1 MAEGIGRVATDRLKA
16 EISCPLCLEIFKE
29 PKALPCQHVYCKAP
43 CLEGLALRSGNGTI
57 NCPEC
62 RTVAQVPGN
71 DLDNL
76 PTALHISRLE
86 EVYKSMQLSAQP
98 SPTLCNKHKSQ
109 SLDLYC
115 ETCQKLVCRDCILA
129 DCLHKE
135 HKYGYV
141 TEVVA
146 GYREELLKTLVPAEQ
161 LHARVSRSLIT
172 VADVK
177 GKISEQKTTLVGTI
191 NTSFDNLI
199 GVLQEQKQRL
209 VQGIEHLTD
218 GKLHAVSVQEEELK
232 AVQLE
237 LQQLVASVKEK
248 VQNDSNEQL
257 LSRKKTTT
265 ANINEVVEALAD
277 LSLQPAV
284 LPDVAVQ
291 VTTEDELRRLCEE
304 SSRVYRLADPSKCTV
319 EGQALYITETDTMTS
334 LTLHLKD
341 CQGSPC
347 IGKQDVTAELKSLRN
362 GLLTPAHIT
371 PSSTGRYQ
379 ISYETE
385 SRGRHELNVKVNG
398 IHIRNSPCNVFVRKL
413 PINIGV
419 PVKKKF
425 GLKYPTGLGCAD
437 NKLYVVDHGQ
447 NSVLVFDHSFRKTAT
462 IGGGVLRGPAEIAL
476 DQHSIYVCTVNSDQ
490 VHKFTKEGRYIK
502 STGGRG
508 INPGEFNYPNGNRV
522 SKDNKLYVCDSE
534 NHRIQVLDTDLNVL
548 KVIGSKG
555 SWSGR
560 FNFPAD
566 VDFDSSGN
574 LYVVDKNNSRVQV
587 LTPDSRHIRNIG
599 KKATLNHPMCIQVVG
614 ELVYVTRYNGHCVSV
629 FHTSGEYIT
638 NFGEGHLYQPEGIA
652 VDEDGYVYVSNNRS
666 CVVVF

>member
-1 MAEGIGRVATDRLKA
+1 MAEDIRSVATDRLKA

-232 AVQLE
+232 AAQLE

-257 LSRKKTTT
+257 LSRKKTTSFR
-265 ANINEVVEALAD
+265 INEVVEALAD

-304 SSRVYRLADPSKCTV
+304 SSTVYRLADPYKCTMD
-319 EGQALYITETDTMTS
+319 GQALHAIETDTMAS
-334 LTLHLKD
+334 LMLHLKD
-341 CQGSPC
+341 YRGSAC

-385 SRGRHELNVKVNG
+385 SRGRHELSVKVNG
-398 IHIRNSPCNVFVRKL
+398 VHIRNSPFNVFVRKL
-413 PINIGV
+413 LRA
-419 PVKKKF
+419 PVDEIPCLH
-425 GLKYPTGLGCAD
+425 GATGLAYAD
-437 NKLYVVDHGQ
+437 KKLFVAESKGQAVV
-447 NSVLVFDHSFRKTAT
+447 VFDHNFRKTAT
-462 IGGGVLRGPAEIAL
+462 IGRGFLSRPIDITL
-476 DQHSIYVCTVNSDQ
+476 DQHSNVYVSDVGSDQ
-490 VHKFTKEGRYIK
+490 VHKFTREGTYVT

-508 INPGEFNYPNGNRV
+508 KTPGKFNVPNGSQV
-522 SKDNKLYVCDSE
+522 SKDNKLYVCDTK
-534 NHRIQVLDTDLNVL
+534 NHRIQVFDTDLNLL

-555 SWSGR
+555 SQDGL
-560 FNFPAD
+560 FNLPGD

-574 LYVVDKNNSRVQV
+574 LYVTDIGNHRVQV
-587 LTPDSRHIRNIG
+587 LTPEGCHIRNIG
-599 KKATLNHPMCIQVVG
+599 KKETLNHPIGICVIG
-614 ELVYVTRYNGHCVSV
+614 ELAYVTSRYSHYVSV
-629 FHTSGEYIT
+629 FHTSGEYV
-638 NFGEGHLYQPEGIA
+638 NQFGDGHLCYPEGIA
-652 VDEDGYVYVSNNRS
+652 VDEDGYVYVSHNGS